1 MATPDLLFLCHRI
14 PYPPDKGDKIRAWPL
29 LRHLARSHRVFLGCF
44 VDDPADLPHVAP
56 LREICAEVMAVPLSP
71 LRQKLRALASVRPG
85 RPLTLDYFRD
95 GRLARWV
102 DEIARRHAPSRV
114 FAFSSSMAPYA
125 LRVPAAR
132 RILDLVD
139 LDSQKWAEQAR
150 RARGPARLIWA
161 REGRNLLAFECHAAR
176 HFDRTL
182 FCSEPEWA
190 RFAALAPECRARTAW
205 IENGV
210 DLDRFSP
217 AHDFQNPYP
226 DAAPRVV
233 FTGAMDYW
241 PNIDAVDWF
250 ARETLPLLR
259 ARVPAAEFAIVG
271 ANPAQAVLRLA
282 RLPGVRVT
290 GRVPDTRPY
299 LAHASAVVAPLRVAR
314 GIQNKVLEAMAMA
327 RPVVASPAAF
337 EGVRAP
343 AGTALLV
350 ADGPA
355 ATADAVA
362 DVLLG
367 RYPSIGPAARQAVER
382 GYSWASSLHRLDAL
396 WHDLDATPRQSAR
409 KVA

>member
-1 MATPDLLFLCHRI
+1 MARPGLLFLCHRI

-29 LRHLARSHRVFLGCF
+29 LQHLAQTHRVFLGCF
-44 VDDPADLPHVAP
+44 VDDPADLPHVAI
-56 LREICAEVMAVPLSP
+56 LRETCAEVMAVPLSP
-71 LRQKLRALASVRPG
+71 LRQRLRALALARPG
-85 RPLTLDYFRD
+85 RPLTLDYF
-95 GRLARWV
+95 GSARLTRWV
-102 DEIARRHAPSRV
+102 GDVARRQPPARV

-125 LRVPAAR
+125 LRVPGVP

-150 RARGPARLIWA
+150 RARGLARLVWA
-161 REGRNLLAFECHAAR
+161 REGRNLLAFERQAASQ
-176 HFDRTL
+176 FDRTL

-205 IENGV
+205 LENGV
-210 DLDRFSP
+210 DLERFSP
-217 AHDFQNPYP
+217 ARSYPNPYP
-226 DAAPRVV
+226 DAAPRIV

-250 ARETLPLLR
+250 AREALPLLR
-259 ARVPAAEFAIVG
+259 ARVPAAEFMIVG
-271 ANPAQAVLRLA
+271 ANPAAAVLRLA

-290 GRVPDTRPY
+290 GRVADTRPY
-299 LAHASAVVAPLRVAR
+299 LAHAGAVVAPLRVAR

-337 EGVRAP
+337 EGVCAP

-350 ADGPA
+350 AEGATSMA
-355 ATADAVA
+355 AALA
-362 DVLLG
+362 DVLQGRHRELG
-367 RYPSIGPAARQAVER
+367 RAARQAVESR
-382 GYSWASSLHRLDAL
+382 YSWASTLHRLDVL
-396 WHDLDATPRQSAR
+396 WHDLETSPRESAR

>member
-1 MATPDLLFLCHRI
+1 
-14 PYPPDKGDKIRAWPL
+14 
-29 LRHLARSHRVFLGCF
+29 
-44 VDDPADLPHVAP
+44 
-56 LREICAEVMAVPLSP
+56 
-71 LRQKLRALASVRPG
+71 
-85 RPLTLDYFRD
+85 
-95 GRLARWV
+95 
-102 DEIARRHAPSRV
+102 
-114 FAFSSSMAPYA
+114 
-125 LRVPAAR
+125 
-132 RILDLVD
+132 
-139 LDSQKWAEQAR
+139 
-150 RARGPARLIWA
+150 
-161 REGRNLLAFECHAAR
+161 LLAFERDAAR

-217 AHDFQNPYP
+217 AHDFRNPYP
-226 DAAPRVV
+226 DEAPRVV

-259 ARVPAAEFAIVG
+259 ARAPAAEFAIVG

-367 RYPSIGPAARQAVER
+367 RYPSIGPAARHAVER

-396 WHDLDATPRQSAR
+396 WHDLDAAPRQSAR